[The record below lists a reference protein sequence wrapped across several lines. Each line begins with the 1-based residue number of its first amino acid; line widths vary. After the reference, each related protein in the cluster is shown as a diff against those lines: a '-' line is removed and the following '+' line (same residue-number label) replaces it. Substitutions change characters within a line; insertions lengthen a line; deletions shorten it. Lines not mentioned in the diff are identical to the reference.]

1 MSKKESKVKLSD
13 KQRAFCHYYIIDWN
27 ATKAAILAGYSENS
41 AQQIGSENLLKPVIQ
56 DYIEEIQKDIAKEA
70 GISFLSQVL
79 ELKKIA
85 YTDISTLF
93 TDWVSL
99 EDFESLTPKQK
110 GAILEISYK
119 KDIKHV
125 NEDADIETEFVKL
138 KLHDKIRAIQEINK
152 MLGYSIERSEVDL
165 TSKGEKLNTETTV
178 RFIDASKPEKKKK
191 D

>member
-56 DYIEEIQKDIAKEA
+56 EYIEEIQKDIAKEA

-99 EDFESLTPKQK
+99 EDFESLTPEQK

-119 KDIKHV
+119 KDIKHI

-165 TSKGEKLNTETTV
+165 RTKGEKLNTETVV
-178 RFIDASKPEKKKK
+178 RFIDASKP
-191 D
+191 